1 MLKIKYL
8 KHIDIYSQ
16 VRELTK
22 DLFNSKAISPD
33 ANLYE
38 FKDRQAYREETKIRI
53 KKLKEKIEA
62 VGQDLNRENSETH
75 NESNKDIF
83 QGKKLIIF
91 LVTRE
96 STIQKQENRPAIVSQ
111 KHSTKR
117 KNLNRDLDFNAVEES
132 KI

>member
-1 MLKIKYL
+1 M
-8 KHIDIYSQ
+8 
-16 VRELTK
+16 RELTK

-62 VGQDLNRENSETH
+62 VGQDLNRDNSETH

-83 QGKKLIIF
+83 QGKKTNYIF
-91 LVTRE
+91 
-96 STIQKQENRPAIVSQ
+96 SY
-111 KHSTKR
+111 KR
-117 KNLNRDLDFNAVEES
+117 KYHS
-132 KI
+132 KTRKQISNCITKTFYEKEKSE